1 MNAKQLSIIFVA
13 LCQTALADTPSPDT
27 EGHAVAGQ
35 PAAPQAAPAPFVKDP
50 RYWPTPVMDTQRPVL
65 PKLTRHPT
73 VLIFSKTNGYRDD
86 DQNKA
91 AIAAV
96 SELITQKK
104 WDVFATENAAT
115 FDPKQLKKFDII
127 VLNSISGDVFLPE
140 QREAFKN
147 WIEAGGGVV
156 ALHGSGGDHHYD
168 WQWYVDVLL
177 GAQFIGHTYSPQFQ
191 PGVIHIVDN
200 THPAMRNLPN
210 EWQRTEEWY
219 AFDRVPT
226 GFHTHILATLD
237 ENSYHPIPQQVMGT
251 HPLIWTRCIG
261 NGRVFFSALGHKAE
275 TYSEPLHLKMIA
287 GALDWAALAHKTKCD
302 VVK

>member
-1 MNAKQLSIIFVA
+1 MKTRCTLVFALA
-13 LCQTALADTPSPDT
+13 LCNPAFAQIETPT
-27 EGHAVAGQ
+27 M
-35 PAAPQAAPAPFVKDP
+35 PAQAPAPQASPTAYVKDP
-50 RYWPTPVMDTQRPVL
+50 RFWPTPVMDHQPPEL
-65 PKLTRHPT
+65 PKLKTHPT

-96 SELITQKK
+96 SELVTQKK
-104 WDVFATENAAT
+104 WSVFATENAAT
-115 FDPKQLKKFDII
+115 FNAKQLKKFDII
-127 VLNSISGDVFLPE
+127 VLNSISGNVFLPE

-168 WQWYVDVLL
+168 WQWYVDVML

-191 PGVIHIVDN
+191 PGVIHIVDGN
-200 THPAMRNLPN
+200 HPATINLPT

-226 GFHTHILATLD
+226 GYHTHIIGTLD
-237 ENSYHPIPQQVMGT
+237 ESTYHPIPEQIMGT
-251 HPLIWTRCIG
+251 HPIIWTRCIER
-261 NGRVFFSALGHKAE
+261 GRVFFSALGHKAE
-275 TYSEPLHLKMIA
+275 TYAEPLHLKMIA
-287 GALDWAALAHKTKCD
+287 GALDWASLARKKNCQTD
-302 VVK
+302 N